1 MKTHEEGQSGA
12 LALGSG
18 SALDA
23 ENQRIASEAA
33 EFIHRELSELKGP
46 WVVHEQSFLP
56 ANVECDHGGRCHFDA
71 ILARHVLAAIR
82 KSQVNLPNTG
92 YEPRDCGEK
101 LKP

>member
-1 MKTHEEGQSGA
+1 MKPETSTNTA
-12 LALGSG
+12 DANRVGSTGG

-33 EFIHRELSELKGP
+33 EFIHRELSDLKGP

-82 KSQVNLPNTG
+82 KSQVYLPNKADMPSG
-92 YEPRDCGEK
+92 
-101 LKP
+101 KP